1 VRISRLASPFC
12 AALLCVVTAG
22 GLGCHAQ
29 TAPPSTPAISQ
40 DQINHRI
47 EVIIRSRF
55 DLPPSVD
62 VHLGT
67 KTKSELLGYQLLP
80 VTLTQGSQ
88 SEEFKFLVSDDN
100 KTLARFDKYDLTVDP
115 KTTIST
121 VGRPVRGAAD
131 APVTIVSFD
140 DLECPYCSQMHSQLF
155 PDTLNRYA
163 GKVKFVYKDFP
174 LEEIHP
180 WALHAAVDANCLA
193 AQDGVAYWN
202 FVDYVHAHGAEIA
215 PDQKAETAFASLDKI
230 ATDEGAKQ
238 KVNPDTLKACL
249 AKQDTTGVE
258 ASIAQGRALNI
269 GATPTLFINGE
280 KLGGALPKDQ
290 LWKVIDRELTVE
302 GITPPPPPPPAA
314 TTPAPAAPAPAATT
328 PPAK

>member
-1 VRISRLASPFC
+1 
-12 AALLCVVTAG
+12 
-22 GLGCHAQ
+22 
-29 TAPPSTPAISQ
+29 
-40 DQINHRI
+40 
-47 EVIIRSRF
+47 
-55 DLPPSVD
+55 
-62 VHLGT
+62 
-67 KTKSELLGYQLLP
+67 
-80 VTLTQGSQ
+80 
-88 SEEFKFLVSDDN
+88 
-100 KTLARFDKYDLTVDP
+100 
-115 KTTIST
+115 
-121 VGRPVRGAAD
+121 
-131 APVTIVSFD
+131 
-140 DLECPYCSQMHSQLF
+140 
-155 PDTLNRYA
+155 
-163 GKVKFVYKDFP
+163 
-174 LEEIHP
+174 
-180 WALHAAVDANCLA
+180 
-193 AQDGVAYWN
+193 
-202 FVDYVHAHGAEIA
+202 
-215 PDQKAETAFASLDKI
+215 LDKI